1 MSLNYIDPA
10 MTLGVLKTS
19 NNLTELQA
27 SLDTTY
33 ANMGLDQ
40 AIPVGVVFPFAG
52 STPPTG
58 WLLCNGQSVNRNIEA
73 PLFAVLGTTYGSASG
88 TTFNLPDLR
97 GRVIIGKDTTT
108 GSANRVTDAGS
119 GIDSKVLGAVGGQED
134 LGTDE
139 TIGGTGLVITVDT
152 TNVQPSIVL
161 NYIIRSRLSG
171 LAPSP

>member
-1 MSLNYIDPA
+1 MPLNFIEPI
-10 MTLGVLKTS
+10 MTTGLLRTS

-33 ANMGLDQ
+33 TNMGLDQ

-52 STPPTG
+52 PTPPTG
-58 WLLCNGQSVNRNIEA
+58 WLLCNGQSVSRTIEA

-108 GSANRVTDAGS
+108 GSANRVTTAGS

-134 LGTDE
+134 LAIDE
-139 TIGGTGLVITVDT
+139 AGGTGTNFAVDT
-152 TNVQPSIVL
+152 VNVQPSIVL
-161 NYIIRSRLSG
+161 NYIIRSRVSG
-171 LAPSP
+171 LAP